1 MKTSSGHSQEMYLTG
16 KNLNFVFI
24 HYQIFCKY
32 PDISLIHLSYFKYC
46 MKFPVHLPRPCEFKS
61 VGSGIGEKKSIILGY
76 RARVQ
81 NGVILVSY
89 LDLFNNQVRG

>member
-1 MKTSSGHSQEMYLTG
+1 
-16 KNLNFVFI
+16 
-24 HYQIFCKY
+24 
-32 PDISLIHLSYFKYC
+32 